1 MDSGFLEISITNFEK
16 KKVTRQTQKITHSQ
30 QVAATLRLSGLLGL
44 NKHVRF
50 WRRHAAAQLVKV
62 VLQGNSYRR
71 TKLSKSMWPFL
82 KEFLNTKLKLG
93 YILCFL
99 AVGALFLSA
108 QKSLAPSI
116 ILDHSIKVSRFTK
129 DGAYVSQC
137 SRLTPLKLSQKIAQL
152 GHVFVDYG
160 TGLASL

>member
-1 MDSGFLEISITNFEK
+1 MALIGLADS
-16 KKVTRQTQKITHSQ
+16 
-30 QVAATLRLSGLLGL
+30 ARLD
-44 NKHVRF
+44 NNVRF

-62 VLQGNSYRR
+62 VLQGNSYRT
-71 TKLSKSMWPFL
+71 TKLPKSMWPFL
-82 KEFLNTKLKLG
+82 KEFFNTKLKLG

-116 ILDHSIKVSRFTK
+116 ISDHSIKVSRFTK

-137 SRLTPLKLSQKIAQL
+137 SRLTPLKLSQKIAAL
-152 GHVFVDYG
+152 GHAYVDYG
-160 TGLASL
+160 TGLALL